1 MMFTDHCWRNRWY
14 WWTHSG
20 VGADT
25 RTMEEASK
33 EFKGIQRISRD
44 ERHQDKRC
52 DGQYQLHIREAFNKK
67 KHFIIDIRQQRSGA
81 SFVHKKKT

>member
-1 MMFTDHCWRNRWY
+1 
-14 WWTHSG
+14 
-20 VGADT
+20 
-25 RTMEEASK
+25 MEEASK

-81 SFVHKKKT
+81 SFVHKKKHS